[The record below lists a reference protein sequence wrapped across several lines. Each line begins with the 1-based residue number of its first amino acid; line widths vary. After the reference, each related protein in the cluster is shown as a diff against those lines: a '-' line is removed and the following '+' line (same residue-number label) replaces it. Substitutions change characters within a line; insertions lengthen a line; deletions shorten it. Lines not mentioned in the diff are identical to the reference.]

1 MESKSKKLTSKD
13 VITVGAMGAIF
24 VVVHLIFMIAGGFA
38 PVFWLST
45 HLWVNIILGPVYV
58 LLVAKTQKKGAVLI
72 VSVLL
77 GLVFTVS
84 SWMVPVTSVIGGILA
99 ELILAK
105 SQYKEKKS
113 IVLSYIVFAFG
124 FIGDFLPIWVTKT
137 SYLQSMLDG
146 GMDVSYVQQLERL
159 ISGPVI
165 ALVLLSILIG
175 ALVGALLGNKLM
187 KKHFIKAG
195 IA

>member
-1 MESKSKKLTSKD
+1 MESNSKKLTSKD

-24 VVVHLIFMIAGGFA
+24 VVVHLIFMIAGGIA
-38 PVFWLST
+38 PAFWLST
-45 HLWVNIILGPVYV
+45 HLWINIILGPVYV

-84 SWMVPVTSVIGGILA
+84 SWMVTVTCVIGGVLA
-99 ELILAK
+99 ELILSK
-105 SQYKEKKS
+105 SQYKDKKS
-113 IVLSYIVFAFG
+113 IFLSYIVFTFG
-124 FIGDFLPIWVTKT
+124 FIGDFLPIWVTKA
-137 SYLQSMLDG
+137 SYLQSMIDG
-146 GMDVSYVQQLERL
+146 GMDAAYVEQLEQL

-165 ALVLLSILIG
+165 ALVIFSILMGAVIG
-175 ALVGALLGNKLM
+175 FLLGNKLM